1 MLRDLALFVCLCVC
15 VLWLFTRFLMQD
27 LALFVCLFVCF
38 AVVHSIPNAYQIS
51 LCRFYL
57 VDFNELFFS
66 SCDIM

>member
-1 MLRDLALFVCLCVC
+1 MLQDLALFVCLFVC
-15 VLWLFTRFLMQD
+15 FVVVHSIPNAGFGI
-27 LALFVCLFVCF
+27 VCLFVCF